1 MILNGHGK
9 VTGNLIRSLDVM
21 EDVSPENAHLES
33 TSFKGM
39 ATEGGTVPRAGGF
52 QG

>member
-21 EDVSPENAHLES
+21 EDVTSESAHLES
-33 TSFKGM
+33 TSFKGTV
-39 ATEGGTVPRAGGF
+39 TEGGRVPRAGGF